1 MVSTPLERLRNAYAD
16 PLAIAQERKAAGA
29 RLVGYFLNSIPVEL
43 ILAAGLD
50 PIRLRGMPADIPVH
64 AAKYMEDYFDGEV
77 RAIFEALLAGRY
89 ELLDLLVVPRSSEV
103 YLQLYYLIREISRW
117 EPQARLPQTSLF
129 DLLQTPAYAT
139 GRYNLGRMKALAE
152 QLSTIGG
159 RPVDDQAL
167 AAAIADANRLRRALA
182 EASELWR
189 GPSPRLSGSDALC
202 VIGAASLL
210 DPAEA
215 VAQIKMLVAEPPPEL
230 ASGGPRLL
238 IKGSP
243 QHDTR
248 FTSLV
253 ESCGAQ
259 VVAHDHLG
267 GDRTFETLVG
277 EHGNPWEALV
287 HHYQR
292 EIPGPRAYPQAR
304 EDARFI
310 ALAEAAAV
318 DGVII
323 FHDEWDDTLGWE
335 YPDQK
340 RLLDARGLPVLFLKR
355 QPYFD
360 PPEEEQ
366 RRAVTG
372 FIESITK
379 GAAA

>member
-1 MVSTPLERLRNAYAD
+1 MAETPLDRLREAYSD
-16 PLAIAQERKAAGA
+16 PFGVAQARKKAGA
-29 RLVGYFLNSIPVEL
+29 RLVGSFLNSVPVEL

-50 PIRLRGMPADIPVH
+50 PIRLRGMQEDAPVR
-64 AAKYMEDYFDGEV
+64 ASAYMEEYFDGEV

-89 ELLDLLVVPRSSEV
+89 ALFDLLVVPRSSEV
-103 YLQLYYLIREISRW
+103 YLQLYYLIREIPRW
-117 EPQARLPQTSLF
+117 EPGARLPETSLF
-129 DLLQTPAYAT
+129 DLLQTPGYTTA
-139 GRYNLGRMKALAE
+139 RYNLGRMKALAA
-152 QLSTIGG
+152 QLGEIGG
-159 RPVDDQAL
+159 RRVDDAAL
-167 AAAIADANRLRRALA
+167 AEAIAKANRLRSALA
-182 EASELWR
+182 DAAVLWR

-202 VIGAASLL
+202 VIGAASVL
-210 DPAEA
+210 DPADA
-215 VAQIKMLVAEPPPEL
+215 TAQLQALVAAPPPEL
-230 ASGGPRLL
+230 EANGPRLL

-243 QHDTR
+243 QNDTR
-248 FTSLV
+248 FTELV
-253 ESCGAQ
+253 ESCGAH

-267 GDRTFETLVG
+267 GDRTFETLVS

-292 EIPGPRAYPQAR
+292 EIPGPRAYPQSR

-310 ALAEAAAV
+310 ALADSAAV

-323 FHDEWDDTLGWE
+323 HHDEWDDTLGWE

-360 PPEEEQ
+360 PPESEQ

-372 FIESITK
+372 FIESIRK
-379 GAAA
+379 DAA

>member
-1 MVSTPLERLRNAYAD
+1 MAETPLDHLRNAYAD
-16 PLAIAQERKAAGA
+16 PHAIAQARKAAGA
-29 RLVGYFLNSIPVEL
+29 RLIGSFLNSVPVEL

-50 PIRLRGMPADIPVH
+50 PIRLRGMPADTPH
-64 AAKYMEDYFDGEV
+64 RAGAYMEEHFDGEV
-77 RAIFEALLAGRY
+77 RAIFEALLADRY
-89 ELLDLLVVPRSSEV
+89 ALLDLLVVPRSSEV
-103 YLQLYYLIREISRW
+103 YLQLYYLIREIPRW
-117 EPQARLPQTSLF
+117 EPQARLPETSLF
-129 DLLQTPAYAT
+129 DLLQTPGYTTA
-139 GRYNLGRMKALAE
+139 RYNLGRMKALAE
-152 QLSTIGG
+152 QLAAIGG
-159 RPVDDQAL
+159 RAIDDTAL
-167 AAAIADANRLRRALA
+167 SAAIVDANRLRTALA
-182 EASELWR
+182 EASVLWR

-202 VIGAASLL
+202 VIGAASVL
-210 DPAEA
+210 DPADA
-215 VAQIKMLVAEPPPEL
+215 IAQINALVAEPPPEL
-230 ASGGPRLL
+230 ARNGPRLL

-243 QHDTR
+243 QHDIR
-248 FTSLV
+248 FTALV
-253 ESCGAQ
+253 ESCGAE

-267 GDRTFETLVG
+267 GDRTFETLVS
-277 EHGNPWEALV
+277 EEGNPWEALV

-360 PPEEEQ
+360 PPQDEQ
-366 RRAVTG
+366 RRAVNG
-372 FIESITK
+372 FIESITE
-379 GAAA
+379 GAA